1 MKDKFSQMV
10 PVFIIPLTRSKT
22 DIHYRWWDTWKQNKT
37 KENPL
42 KPRKAT
48 PISTSTSGILICNA
62 LTKLINYQEVG
73 VTFSNVIYKD
83 FQNLGMNILKHYQ
96 LN

>member
-10 PVFIIPLTRSKT
+10 PVFIIPLNRSKT
-22 DIHYRWWDTWKQNKT
+22 DIHYGWWDTGKQNKI

-48 PISTSTSGILICNA
+48 ATSSSTSTSGILIFNT
-62 LTKLINYQEVG
+62 L
-73 VTFSNVIYKD
+73 D
-83 FQNLGMNILKHYQ
+83 FLD
-96 LN
+96 

>member
-1 MKDKFSQMV
+1 MEDKFSQMV

-22 DIHYRWWDTWKQNKT
+22 DIHYRLWDTGKQNKT

-48 PISTSTSGILICNA
+48 ATPISTSTSGI
-62 LTKLINYQEVG
+62 
-73 VTFSNVIYKD
+73 VIHNTLD
-83 FQNLGMNILKHYQ
+83 FLV
-96 LN
+96 